1 MSVFQT
7 FLEAAEG
14 MLKENVVGNRAVGSY
29 GVNILQSHIKDSKSL
44 SILTYCNVG
53 SLATTGYGTA
63 LGIICFFYAERI
75 L

>member
-29 GVNILQSHIKDSKSL
+29 GVNILQSHIRLQESVYFDILQRWKS
-44 SILTYCNVG
+44 CNNWIWHC
-53 SLATTGYGTA
+53 SRYNLF
-63 LGIICFFYAERI
+63 LLC
-75 L
+75 